1 MREKNRNRLTIF
13 LVLFLF
19 YSFFGIW
26 IIAAYYGCVVFLT
39 CGYPGGRP
47 YIETHSVE
55 EVEFIG
61 WFEITTL
68 IIVLLLFHISAYK
81 LSKKREKRPIEA
93 KIMEEFR
100 LNKILREIVENHI
113 EIKTIK
119 DIIILRNV
127 ISTFSVREVE
137 LMRKQLVSKPDMIDF
152 LKTLNPDI

>member
-1 MREKNRNRLTIF
+1 M
-13 LVLFLF
+13 
-19 YSFFGIW
+19 
-26 IIAAYYGCVVFLT
+26 
-39 CGYPGGRP
+39 
-47 YIETHSVE
+47 
-55 EVEFIG
+55 
-61 WFEITTL
+61 
-68 IIVLLLFHISAYK
+68 
-81 LSKKREKRPIEA
+81 SKKREKRPIEA